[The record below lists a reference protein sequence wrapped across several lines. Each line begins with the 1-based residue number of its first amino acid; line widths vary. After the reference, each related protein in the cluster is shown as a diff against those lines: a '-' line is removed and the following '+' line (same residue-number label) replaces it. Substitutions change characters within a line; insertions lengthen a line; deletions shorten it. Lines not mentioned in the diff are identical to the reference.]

1 MTSIRWGLLG
11 AGWIATRA
19 LAPAM
24 HAANDTIVQAV
35 ASRDAK
41 RSEALNPITIHES
54 YESLINDPLVD
65 AVYISLPNHLHC
77 KWTVAALNA
86 GKHVLCEKPFAMNTA
101 EVEIMIQ
108 AARDN
113 DRLLVEAVWSRWH
126 PRMIRML
133 DYVKAG
139 NIGDIV
145 SIESSFTFPAS
156 IDDNYRAVP
165 AMGGGALFDIGVY
178 PLHAMAALVGD
189 NAPVEIEKR
198 EVNIGPTGID
208 LTTTWQ
214 MRFNG
219 SVAAHGLASFE
230 MPENQS
236 LIVRGEKE
244 SVELLGEEAF
254 TSWHAK
260 SSLRLGEQ
268 VEEFDGVDPYRLM
281 VENFGKKLQGQPSW
295 VLPLETSLSVAKMV
309 EQLQFFAVPT
319 AR

>member
-1 MTSIRWGLLG
+1 MTSVRWGLLG

-35 ASRDAK
+35 ASRDSK
-41 RSEALNPITIHES
+41 RSEALNPVTIHDS
-54 YESLINDPLVD
+54 YEALINDPFVD

-77 KWTVAALNA
+77 QWTVAALNA

-108 AARDN
+108 AAREN

-126 PRMIRML
+126 PRMIRMI

-139 NIGDIV
+139 NIGEIV
-145 SIESSFTFPAS
+145 SMESSFTFPAS

-189 NAPVEIEKR
+189 NAQVEIENR
-198 EVNIGPTGID
+198 EVNVGPTGID
-208 LTTTWQ
+208 LTSKWQ

-219 SVAAHGLASFE
+219 SITADGLASFE

-244 SVELLGEEAF
+244 SVELLGKEAF
-254 TSWHAK
+254 TSWHTK
-260 SSLRLGEQ
+260 SSLRLGEHI
-268 VEEFDGVDPYRLM
+268 EEFEGVDPYRLM
-281 VENFGKKLQGQPSW
+281 VENFGKKLQGQSSW

-309 EQLQFFAVPT
+309 DMLEPSLK
-319 AR
+319 